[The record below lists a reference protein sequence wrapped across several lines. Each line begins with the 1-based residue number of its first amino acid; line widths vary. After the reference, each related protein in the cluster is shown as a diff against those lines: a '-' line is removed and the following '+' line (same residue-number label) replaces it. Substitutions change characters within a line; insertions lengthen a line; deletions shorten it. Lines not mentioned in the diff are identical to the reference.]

1 MPSRRAG
8 TGASNLIFVPRSF
21 LFLQG
26 PQSYFFERLGR
37 ELTARGHRVHRI
49 NLNLGDRLF
58 WRPPATNF
66 RGPLEEWPG
75 FVAKVIEE
83 HAITDLLLH
92 GDRRPYH
99 IIAGDV
105 AREHGVAVCVTD
117 LGYVRPD
124 WLTLEPDGM
133 TTGSR
138 FPRDSDQICALA
150 AEFPEPDLTPRFA
163 APFRVLAAHDVAY
176 NLATVLGRSL
186 YPHYRR
192 HGLYHPF
199 AEYAGWVW
207 NAPRRLFTGKAIE
220 AAKARF
226 AAEPGSYFLYPLQLA
241 TDFQLRAH
249 SPFTN
254 ARDALR
260 AVTGS
265 FADSGSKRRLIV
277 VGHPLDE
284 GLINWQRLVRDAKID
299 RAVYFDGGIPDALLA
314 GAAGIVTVNS
324 TIGLSAL
331 RLGVPVKTLGD
342 AIYDVPGLT
351 HSGDLASFWH
361 DPQPPDPELVAAF
374 LRALIGATQVKGGYH
389 TRAAQEAAL
398 PVFADRLEQGLYP
411 LPRRSML
418 SCAAHSDSG

>member
-1 MPSRRAG
+1 
-8 TGASNLIFVPRSF
+8 
-21 LFLQG
+21 
-26 PQSYFFERLGR
+26 
-37 ELTARGHRVHRI
+37 
-49 NLNLGDRLF
+49 
-58 WRPPATNF
+58 
-66 RGPLEEWPG
+66 
-75 FVAKVIEE
+75 
-83 HAITDLLLH
+83 
-92 GDRRPYH
+92 
-99 IIAGDV
+99 
-105 AREHGVAVCVTD
+105 
-117 LGYVRPD
+117 VRPD

-138 FPRDSDQICALA
+138 FPRDPEHIRALA
-150 AEFPEPDLTPRFA
+150 IQFSEPDLNSRFA
-163 APFRVLAAHDVAY
+163 TPFRVLAACDVAH
-176 NLATVLGRSL
+176 NLAMVLGRPL

-192 HGLYHPF
+192 HSLYHPF

-207 NAPRRLFTGKAIE
+207 NVPRRFLTRRAID
-220 AAKARF
+220 AAKAQL

-249 SPFTN
+249 SPFDD
-254 ARDALR
+254 AREALR
-260 AVTGS
+260 TVLAS
-265 FADSGSKRRLIV
+265 FGGSGSNRRLIV

-284 GLINWQRLVRDAKID
+284 GLINWRRLVRDAKID

-331 RLGVPVKTLGD
+331 RLGAAVKTLGS

-361 DPQPPDPELVAAF
+361 DPQPPDRELAAAF

-389 TRAAQEAAL
+389 TRAAQKAAL

-418 SCAAHSDSG
+418 SCAAHSDCGRGRWPGTPPNT